1 MSRLHFILGY
11 GGLAGFILLTA
22 LIWLNQPEASGWM
35 MSYSALIVSF
45 LGGILWQQSLLS
57 QTAKHVPIV
66 AVVLMLWPWLAIML
80 MPERW
85 LLLAAIT
92 LLLVWRYERRF
103 LSAHY
108 PPAFMQM
115 RGVLSLVAAVN
126 LTVAFVG
133 QML

>member
-1 MSRLHFILGY
+1 MSRLHLFLGY
-11 GGLAGFILLTA
+11 SGLSGFILLTA
-22 LIWLNQPEASGWM
+22 LIWLDQPQAAGWM

-66 AVVLMLWPWLAIML
+66 AVILMLWPWLAIML
-80 MPERW
+80 VPERW

-103 LSAHY
+103 LSEHY
-108 PPAFMQM
+108 PPAFMRM
-115 RGVLSLVAAVN
+115 RGVLSLVAAVS